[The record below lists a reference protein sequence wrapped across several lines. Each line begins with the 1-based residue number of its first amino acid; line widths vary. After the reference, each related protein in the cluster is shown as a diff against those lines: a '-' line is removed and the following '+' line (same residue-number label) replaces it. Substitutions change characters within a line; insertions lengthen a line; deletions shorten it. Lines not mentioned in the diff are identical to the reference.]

1 MDWVNKPMI
10 NSDEGIE
17 PQACL
22 LDCNYCLFVWSRQG
36 GRKME
41 WINEVNDPND
51 DGGIA
56 PMCVAALIGGI
67 AGGIVACGTTGF
79 LCGSFCAVFKE

>member
-1 MDWVNKPMI
+1 
-10 NSDEGIE
+10 
-17 PQACL
+17 
-22 LDCNYCLFVWSRQG
+22 
-36 GRKME
+36 ME